1 MDTMT
6 KKNSALV
13 VLLLVKIASL
23 LGYYFA
29 AINTEQATVMFIC
42 SLVISFLILSIR
54 ISDQWEKAVVLRL
67 GKYIGLK
74 GPGIFFLI
82 PFVDRVDKFI
92 DQRIRVTDVSAEQ
105 TLSKD
110 TVPVNVD
117 AVIYWT
123 VWDVEKAALE
133 VENYREAIAFIG
145 QTALRDTIGSHELA
159 DLLQNR
165 EKIAHDLQENLDKNT
180 NPWGITVQTV
190 GIKDIIIPRELSDAM
205 SKKAQAERERQARVT
220 LSTAE
225 LEIAKKFEEASLRY
239 KDNPVALQLRGMNML
254 FEGLKE
260 KGSMIIVPSSALDS
274 MNLGAIGGLTGLAQH
289 AQENNKQNNKTSP
302 STEAN

>member
-6 KKNSALV
+6 KKNMALIF
-13 VLLLVKIASL
+13 LLMLKIATPLAFYFTFINSNQAITIFSSSL
-23 LGYYFA
+23 
-29 AINTEQATVMFIC
+29 I
-42 SLVISFLILSIR
+42 ISVLILSIR

-67 GKYIGLK
+67 GKYVGLK

-82 PFVDRVDKFI
+82 PFIDRVDQFV
-92 DQRIRVTDVSAEQ
+92 DQRIRVTDISADQ

-133 VENYREAIAFIG
+133 VESYKDAIAFIA
-145 QTALRDTIGSHELA
+145 QTALRDTIGTHELS

-165 EKIAHDLQENLDKNT
+165 DKIAQDLQQNLDENT

-190 GIKDIIIPRELSDAM
+190 GIKDIIIPTALSDAM
-205 SKKAQAERERQARVT
+205 SKQAQAERERQARVT

-225 LEIAKKFEEASLRY
+225 LEIAEKFEEASLRY
-239 KDNPVALQLRGMNML
+239 KNNPTALQLRGMNML

-260 KGSMIIVPSSALDS
+260 KGSLIIVPSSALDS
-274 MNLGAIGGLTGLAQH
+274 MNLGAMGGMTGLAQH
-289 AQENNKQNNKTSP
+289 AQENNKQNTKSESHT
-302 STEAN
+302 